1 MQRKV
6 CLFASP
12 PAGARL
18 ARVAKLERPTRLAR
32 LTRLERVARLTKLA
46 RLTRLV
52 RLERRLPDNV
62 FFNSQE
68 EVLRVRREKIQR
80 ARINRIIQNNRRKY
94 VFYSP
99 LPKVH
104 F

>member
-6 CLFASP
+6 CLFPSP

-18 ARVAKLERPTRLAR
+18 ARVARLAR
-32 LTRLERVARLTKLA
+32 LDRLA
-46 RLTRLV
+46 

-68 EVLRVRREKIQR
+68 EVLRVKREKIQR

-94 VFYSP
+94 VSYSP

>member
-12 PAGARL
+12 PAGAR
-18 ARVAKLERPTRLAR
+18 PTRLAR
-32 LTRLERVARLTKLA
+32 LD
-46 RLTRLV
+46 RLTRLA

-62 FFNSQE
+62 FFNRQE
-68 EVLRVRREKIQR
+68 EVLRIRREKIQR
-80 ARINRIIQNNRRKY
+80 ARMNRIIQNNRRKY
-94 VFYSP
+94 VSYSP
-99 LPKVH
+99 LPKVQ